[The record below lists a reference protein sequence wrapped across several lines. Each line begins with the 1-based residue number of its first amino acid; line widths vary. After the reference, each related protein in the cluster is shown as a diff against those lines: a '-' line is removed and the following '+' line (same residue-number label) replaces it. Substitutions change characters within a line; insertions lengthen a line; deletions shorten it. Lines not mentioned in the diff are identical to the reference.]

1 MNDVIFN
8 KQQGGL
14 GRALPGSDY
23 LSAMLFY
30 SGTLPSGFTTTYN
43 KKQIFAV
50 SDAENLGI
58 KADYNDE
65 TQATAT
71 YLITT
76 KGNTADSVTLSVTEP
91 TITGTP
97 VAVSLGTYTVG
108 SADTSIAL
116 QGAAWAA
123 VINAGTL
130 THGYTAAFTTATLT
144 VTARKGLGMAL
155 NSSSFSL
162 SVSAAA
168 AGSIVTS
175 AIAAAGTGYAVNDT
189 FTINTGTT
197 LATGKVLTV
206 TSGAVATYSILTAGA
221 GYATAS
227 GVATTATTGVGT
239 GLTLNITAV
248 APTFAG
254 TPTAFAG
261 GVYSKQA
268 VWHYH
273 IAEYFRIQPQ
283 GNLWLGFYPVPGSY
297 TYAELQDLQSYAQGS
312 IRQALVYNDV
322 ARTAANVLSD
332 CTALQAVNA
341 TLESLHMPMSVVYAA
356 NIAAIS
362 DLSTLGNL
370 ATLTANKVSVCIA
383 QDGGGTG
390 ALLFLTSGISITTGG
405 ALLGAVA
412 LAAVSE
418 DIAWT
423 AKFNISNGVECDTIA
438 LANGKLLSDPT
449 VTTNLLNQLD
459 LYRYIFL
466 KSFVDFTG
474 SYFNDSH
481 CAIAQSSD
489 YAYIEN
495 NRTIDKAIRVGRL
508 ALLPALN
515 GPIKFNADGTLT
527 NITIADFAGRLS
539 TAASAMIRAG
549 EISDDG
555 ITIDPSQKAL
565 TTSSIYITFQ
575 IIPNGVARNI
585 IVNIGYTTSIAS

>member
-50 SDAENLGI
+50 SDAEALGI
-58 KADYNDE
+58 LNTYADE
-65 TQATAT
+65 TAATGT

-76 KGNTADSVTLSVTEP
+76 KGNTGDTGTISITEP
-91 TITGTP
+91 TITGIP
-97 VAVSLGTYTVG
+97 IAVSLGTYTVG

-123 VINAGTL
+123 VINAGTI

-144 VTARKGLGMAL
+144 ITARKGLGIAL
-155 NSSSFSL
+155 
-162 SVSAAA
+162 
-168 AGSIVTS
+168 
-175 AIAAAGTGYAVNDT
+175 
-189 FTINTGTT
+189 NTGTPIAVT
-197 LATGKVLTV
+197 PTGAL
-206 TSGAVATYSILTAGA
+206 
-221 GYATAS
+221 
-227 GVATTATTGVGT
+227 
-239 GLTLNITAV
+239 
-248 APTFAG
+248 AG
-254 TPTAFAG
+254 TLTQFSG
-261 GVYSKQA
+261 GVYSRQA
-268 VWHYH
+268 IWHYH
-273 IAEYFRIQPQ
+273 ISEYFRLQPQ

-297 TYAELQDLQSYAQGS
+297 TYTELQDLQTFAQGS
-312 IRQALVYNDV
+312 IRQALIYNDV
-322 ARTAANVLSD
+322 ARTAANVAGD
-332 CTALQAVNA
+332 CTAIQAVNA
-341 TLESLHMPMSVVYAA
+341 TLEALHMPMSVMYAA
-356 NIAAIS
+356 NIAAIT
-362 DLSTLGNL
+362 DLSTLTNL
-370 ATLTANKVSVCIA
+370 ALLTANKVSVCIA
-383 QDGGGTG
+383 QDGGAQG
-390 ALLFLTSGISITTGG
+390 ALLYLTSGISITTGG
-405 ALLGAVA
+405 ALLGAVS

-423 AKFNISNGVECDTIA
+423 ARFNISNGVECDTIA
-438 LANGKLLSDPT
+438 FANGKLITDPAI
-449 VTTNLLNQLD
+449 TTNLLTQLD
-459 LYRYIFL
+459 AYRYIFL

-495 NRTIDKAIRVGRL
+495 NRTIDKAIRTGRA

-515 GPIKFNADGTLT
+515 SPIKFNADGTLT
-527 NITIADFAGRLS
+527 NITIADFTGRLN

-549 EISDDG
+549 EISADG

-585 IVNIGYTTSIAS
+585 IVNIGYTTAIAS